1 MYVLL
6 LLLVDSHGIPNINI
20 SVIGVVKKEAIEP
33 MVPSDN
39 VEVITS
45 TVLWLSFTVIM

>member
-20 SVIGVVKKEAIEP
+20 SVIGVVVKKEAIEP
-33 MVPSDN
+33 MVPSDK

-45 TVLWLSFTVIM
+45 TVLWWS